1 MKGNFLKLYYF
12 VVKVYFLTKIYNFFN
27 SRQKSEYCF
36 IKKNKNFPNVSI
48 YSDFDI
54 YISNR
59 LNIYEELIEYFE
71 KNKKINLKIFQINKN
86 KIHLDLLNKQKFIYK
101 LDLDYEN
108 IESAYLN
115 TNNTLHQDT
124 ISSSEKFSFK
134 FGFRRYN
141 LFFPN
146 ELYDLTVRLIE
157 FNQYPHKT
165 HHQEMLNQTNDE
177 LREMVLN
184 LVKKYSDRKLN
195 F

>member
-1 MKGNFLKLYYF
+1 MKENFVKLYF
-12 VVKVYFLTKIYNFFN
+12 FIVKVYFLIKIYNFFE

-36 IKKNKNFPNVSI
+36 IKKNKNFPNVAI

-59 LNIYEELIEYFE
+59 LNIYEDLLEYFD
-71 KNKKINLKIFQINKN
+71 KNKSINLKIFQINKN
-86 KIHLDLLNKQKFIYK
+86 KIHLDLLKKQKFIFK
-101 LDLDYEN
+101 LDLDFEN
-108 IESAYLN
+108 MESNYLK

-134 FGFRRYN
+134 FGFHQYN

-146 ELYDLTVRLIE
+146 ELYNLTIRLIE

-165 HHQEMLNQTNDE
+165 HHQEILNQITYE
-177 LREMVLN
+177 LRKKVLKH
-184 LVKKYSDRKLN
+184 VKNYSDRKLN